1 MILKFTS
8 NDGFC
13 FQSLLR
19 MAFAEVIAELETKA
33 VAAEKL
39 IQLPGSRKVR
49 LIRFLL
55 SLVLR
60 FNL

>member
-1 MILKFTS
+1 MILKVNS

-19 MAFAEVIAELETKA
+19 MASAEIIAKLETKA

-39 IQLPGSRKVR
+39 IQLLRQQMSGWSGSC
-49 LIRFLL
+49 
-55 SLVLR
+55 
-60 FNL
+60 